1 MSQSERVPYLL
12 VAPSVVFLLVLFVW
26 PLAETALMAFR
37 TDAGVWTGQY
47 LAKMLGDHNF
57 GLALKNTLILVAIV
71 VPLQVAIALAM
82 GLCGWRLLRGPDMPD
97 RILALDTL
105 YVNVVALVIL
115 LGVRW
120 QTAILFEAA
129 LIVAMLGFVGTVA
142 LSRYVS
148 RGDVIE

>member
-1 MSQSERVPYLL
+1 MILS
-12 VAPSVVFLLVLFVW
+12 W
-26 PLAETALMAFR
+26 ALDYA
-37 TDAGVWTGQY
+37 
-47 LAKMLGDHNF
+47 
-57 GLALKNTLILVAIV
+57 TL
-71 VPLQVAIALAM
+71 AIALAM
-82 GLCGWRLLRGPDMPD
+82 ALCGLRLLRGPHMPD

-120 QTAILFEAA
+120 HTAILFEAA

-142 LSRYVS
+142 MSRYIA

>member
-1 MSQSERVPYLL
+1 MILS
-12 VAPSVVFLLVLFVW
+12 W
-26 PLAETALMAFR
+26 ALDYA
-37 TDAGVWTGQY
+37 
-47 LAKMLGDHNF
+47 
-57 GLALKNTLILVAIV
+57 TL
-71 VPLQVAIALAM
+71 AIALAM
-82 GLCGWRLLRGPDMPD
+82 GLCGLRLMRGPHMPD

-120 QTAILFEAA
+120 HTAILFEAA

-142 LSRYVS
+142 LSRYVT